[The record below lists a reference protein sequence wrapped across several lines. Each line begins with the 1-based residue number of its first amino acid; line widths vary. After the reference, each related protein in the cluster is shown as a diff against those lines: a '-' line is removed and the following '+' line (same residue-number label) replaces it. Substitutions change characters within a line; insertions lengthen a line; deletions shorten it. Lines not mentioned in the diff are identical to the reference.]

1 MAIDM
6 ATLQEEKVLLQK
18 DFEEMKSNQIENY
31 ILRSKK
37 KNINQDFIRSYK
49 INENGFLVNFH
60 KNGLKQNVKFK
71 EQTWIPLSQ
80 AFQDVTSIP
89 GIPMGHIVLLRG
101 HSDTG
106 KTTALL
112 ETAVSAQ
119 KRGVLPVFI
128 ITEMKWNWEH
138 AKQMGLQVE
147 EVVDK
152 DTGEIINYEGEF
164 IYADRETIHT
174 IEDVAKFILDLI
186 DEQKRGNL
194 PYDLVFLWDSI
205 GSVPCEMSVKS
216 NKNNNE
222 WNAGA
227 MSTQFGNSVNQ
238 RITLSRKE
246 SSEFTNTLVCIN
258 KVWTAKAESPMGQP
272 KLMNKGGFAMWFDST
287 FVVTFGNISN
297 AGTSKI
303 KAIKDGKQV
312 EFAKRVN
319 LQIDKNHI
327 NGVTTRGKIV
337 MTPHGFINDNDKEL
351 KEYKNE
357 NAQAWK
363 DILGGADFTIVEEEQ
378 AYNDI
383 TTYTE
388 EPQ

>member
-1 MAIDM
+1 MPRV
-6 ATLQEEKVLLQK
+6 K
-18 DFEEMKSNQIENY
+18 KSLSEAVSKEI
-31 ILRSKK
+31 RSKFDLSSFKEK
-37 KNINQDFIRSYK
+37 K
-49 INENGFLVNFH
+49 
-60 KNGLKQNVKFK
+60 GLKQNVKFK

-89 GIPMGHIVLLRG
+89 GIPQGHIVLLRG

-119 KRGVLPVFI
+119 KRGILPVFI

-152 DTGEIINYEGEF
+152 DTGEITNYEGEF

-258 KVWTAKAESPMGQP
+258 KVWTAKPESPMGKP

-351 KEYKNE
+351 KEYKNA

>member
-1 MAIDM
+1 MPRVKKSLSEAVSKEIKSKFDLS
-6 ATLQEEKVLLQK
+6 AFK
-18 DFEEMKSNQIENY
+18 D
-31 ILRSKK
+31 KK
-37 KNINQDFIRSYK
+37 
-49 INENGFLVNFH
+49 
-60 KNGLKQNVKFK
+60 GLKQNVKFK
-71 EQTWIPLSQ
+71 EQTWIPLSK

-119 KRGVLPVFI
+119 KRGILPVFI

-138 AKQMGLQVE
+138 AQQMGLQVE

-152 DTGEIINYEGEF
+152 NTGEIVNYEGEF

-246 SSEFTNTLVCIN
+246 SSAYTNTLVCIN
-258 KVWTAKAESPMGQP
+258 KVWTAKAESPMGKP

-351 KEYKNE
+351 KDYKNS
-357 NAQAWK
+357 NSQAWK
-363 DILGGADFTIVEEEQ
+363 DILGGTDFQIVEEEQ

-388 EPQ
+388 EPE

>member
-1 MAIDM
+1 MPRV
-6 ATLQEEKVLLQK
+6 K
-18 DFEEMKSNQIENY
+18 KSLSEAVSKEI
-31 ILRSKK
+31 RSKFDLSSFKEK
-37 KNINQDFIRSYK
+37 K
-49 INENGFLVNFH
+49 
-60 KNGLKQNVKFK
+60 GLKQNVKFK

-89 GIPMGHIVLLRG
+89 GIPQGHIVLLRG

-119 KRGVLPVFI
+119 KRGILPVFI

-138 AKQMGLQVE
+138 AKQMGLQVD

-152 DTGEIINYEGEF
+152 DTGEITNYEGEF
-164 IYADRETIHT
+164 IYADRETIHS

-258 KVWTAKAESPMGQP
+258 KVWTAKAESPMGKP

-337 MTPHGFINDNDKEL
+337 MTPHGFINDDDKEL
-351 KEYKNE
+351 KAYKNE
-357 NAQAWK
+357 NAKAWQ
-363 DILGGADFTIVEEEQ
+363 DILGGTDFTIVEEEQ

>member
-1 MAIDM
+1 MPRV
-6 ATLQEEKVLLQK
+6 K
-18 DFEEMKSNQIENY
+18 KSLSEAVSKEI
-31 ILRSKK
+31 RSKFDLSSFKEK
-37 KNINQDFIRSYK
+37 K
-49 INENGFLVNFH
+49 
-60 KNGLKQNVKFK
+60 GLKQNVKFK

-89 GIPMGHIVLLRG
+89 GIPQGHIVLLRG

-119 KRGVLPVFI
+119 KRGILPVFI

-152 DTGEIINYEGEF
+152 DTGEITNYEGEF

-174 IEDVAKFILDLI
+174 IEDVAKFILDLM

-258 KVWTAKAESPMGQP
+258 KVWTAKAESPMGKP

-357 NAQAWK
+357 NSQAWK
-363 DILGGADFTIVEEEQ
+363 DILGGTDFTIVEEEQ

>member
-1 MAIDM
+1 MPRV
-6 ATLQEEKVLLQK
+6 K
-18 DFEEMKSNQIENY
+18 KSLSEAVSKEI
-31 ILRSKK
+31 RSKFDLSAFKDK
-37 KNINQDFIRSYK
+37 K
-49 INENGFLVNFH
+49 
-60 KNGLKQNVKFK
+60 GLKQNVKFK
-71 EQTWIPLSQ
+71 EQTWIPLSK

-106 KTTALL
+106 TTTALL
-112 ETAVSAQ
+112 EPAVSDQ
-119 KRGVLPVFI
+119 KRGILPVFI

-138 AKQMGLQVE
+138 AQQMGLQVE

-152 DTGEIINYEGEF
+152 ETGEITNYEGEF

-258 KVWTAKAESPMGQP
+258 KVWTAKAESPMGKP

-312 EFAKRVN
+312 EFAKRAN

-327 NGVTTRGKIV
+327 NGVTTRGRIV
-337 MTPHGFINDNDKEL
+337 MTPHGFINDDPNEL
-351 KEYKNE
+351 KKYKQDHAKE
-357 NAQAWK
+357 WSK
-363 DILGGADFTIVEEEQ
+363 VLGGMDFDVIEEGEEVQ
-378 AYNDI
+378 DI
-383 TTYTE
+383 SQFE
-388 EPQ
+388 KEPE

>member
-1 MAIDM
+1 MPRV
-6 ATLQEEKVLLQK
+6 K
-18 DFEEMKSNQIENY
+18 KSLSEAVSKEI
-31 ILRSKK
+31 RSKFDLSAFKDK
-37 KNINQDFIRSYK
+37 K
-49 INENGFLVNFH
+49 
-60 KNGLKQNVKFK
+60 GLKQNVKFK

-128 ITEMKWNWEH
+128 ITERKWNWEH

-152 DTGEIINYEGEF
+152 DTGEITNYEGEF

-351 KEYKNE
+351 KEYKNA

-363 DILGGADFTIVEEEQ
+363 DILGGADFMIVEEEQ

>member
-1 MAIDM
+1 MARVKKSLSEAVSKEIKSKFD
-6 ATLQEEKVLLQK
+6 LSSFKEKK
-18 DFEEMKSNQIENY
+18 
-31 ILRSKK
+31 
-37 KNINQDFIRSYK
+37 
-49 INENGFLVNFH
+49 
-60 KNGLKQNVKFK
+60 GLKQNVKFK
-71 EQTWIPLSQ
+71 DQEWIPLSS

-89 GIPMGHIVLLRG
+89 GIPTGHIVLLRG

-112 ETAVSAQ
+112 EAAVSAQ
-119 KRGVLPVFI
+119 KRGILPVFI

-138 AKQMGLQVE
+138 AKQMGLQFN
-147 EVVDK
+147 EVVDEK
-152 DTGEIINYEGEF
+152 TGEIVNFEGEF
-164 IYADRETIHT
+164 IYADRETIHS
-174 IEDVAKFILDLI
+174 IEDVAGFILDLM

-194 PYDLVFLWDSI
+194 PYDLLFLWDSI
-205 GSVPCEMSVKS
+205 GSVPCELSIKS

-246 SSEFTNTLVCIN
+246 SSAYTNTLVCIN
-258 KVWTAKAESPMGQP
+258 KVWTAKAESPMGKP

-337 MTPHGFINDNDKEL
+337 MTPHGFINDDDKEL
-351 KEYKNE
+351 KSYKDQ
-357 NAQAWK
+357 NATAWK
-363 DILGGADFTIVEEEQ
+363 DILGGTDFTIVEEEQ

-383 TTYTE
+383 TTYTD

>member
-1 MAIDM
+1 MPRV
-6 ATLQEEKVLLQK
+6 K
-18 DFEEMKSNQIENY
+18 KSLSEAVSKEI
-31 ILRSKK
+31 RSKFDLSSFKEK
-37 KNINQDFIRSYK
+37 K
-49 INENGFLVNFH
+49 
-60 KNGLKQNVKFK
+60 GLKQNVKFK

-152 DTGEIINYEGEF
+152 DTGEITNYEGEF

-258 KVWTAKAESPMGQP
+258 KVWTAKPESPMGKP

>member
-1 MAIDM
+1 MAR
-6 ATLQEEKVLLQK
+6 KK
-18 DFEEMKSNQIENY
+18 KSLSEAVSSEIKANFN
-31 ILRSKK
+31 LDGFKSKK
-37 KNINQDFIRSYK
+37 
-49 INENGFLVNFH
+49 
-60 KNGLKQNVKFK
+60 GLTSKAKFK
-71 EQTWIPLSQ
+71 DQEWIPLSEAYQ
-80 AFQDVTSIP
+80 EITSVP
-89 GIPMGHIVLLRG
+89 GIPTGHIVLLRG

-112 ETAVSAQ
+112 EAAVSAQ
-119 KRGVLPVFI
+119 KRKVLPVFI

-138 AKQMGLQVE
+138 AMQMGLEVN

-152 DTGEIINYEGEF
+152 ETGEVVDYNGNF
-164 IYADRETIHT
+164 IYVDRETINS
-174 IEDVAKFILDLI
+174 IEDVAVFILDLI
-186 DEQKRGNL
+186 DEQKNGNL
-194 PYDLVFLWDSI
+194 PYDLLFLWDSI
-205 GSVPCEMSVKS
+205 GSVPCEMSLKS

-227 MSTQFGNSVNQ
+227 MSTQFGNNVNQ
-238 RITLSRKE
+238 RIVLSRKE
-246 SSEFTNTLVCIN
+246 SSPYTNTLVCIN
-258 KVWTAKAESPMGQP
+258 KVWTAKAESPMGKP

-327 NGVTTRGKIV
+327 NGVTTRGRIV
-337 MTPHGFINDNDKEL
+337 MTPHGFILDNDKSL
-351 KEYKNE
+351 KSYKDDM
-357 NAQAWK
+357 K
-363 DILGGADFTIVEEEQ
+363 DEWEKILGGGDFQIVQEEQ
-378 AYNDI
+378 AYTDI
-383 TTYTE
+383 TTHTD

>member
-1 MAIDM
+1 MA
-6 ATLQEEKVLLQK
+6 
-18 DFEEMKSNQIENY
+18 
-31 ILRSKK
+31 RKK
-37 KNINQDFIRSYK
+37 KSLSAAVSKEIQSQFDLNAFKNKKGLDKNI
-49 INENGFLVNFH
+49 
-60 KNGLKQNVKFK
+60 KFK
-71 EQTWIPLSQ
+71 DQEWIPLSP
-80 AFQDVTSIP
+80 AFREVTSIP

-106 KTTALL
+106 KTTAMI
-112 ETAVSAQ
+112 EAAVSAQ
-119 KRGVLPVFI
+119 NNGILPVFI

-138 AKQMGLQVE
+138 AVQMGLDINIE
-147 EVVDK
+147 K
-152 DTGEIINYEGEF
+152 DENGEIVNYDGNF
-164 IYADRETIHT
+164 IYVDRETLNS
-174 IEDVAKFILDLI
+174 IEDVAGFILDLM

-194 PYDLVFLWDSI
+194 PYDLLFLWDSI
-205 GSVPCEMSVKS
+205 GSVPCEMSLKS

-227 MSTQFGNSVNQ
+227 MSTQFGNNVNQ
-238 RITLSRKE
+238 KITLSRKE
-246 SSEFTNTLVCIN
+246 SSPYTNTLVCVN
-258 KVWTAKAESPMGQP
+258 KVWTLKPASPMGQP
-272 KLMNKGGFAMWFDST
+272 KLMNKGGYAMWFDST
-287 FVVTFGNISN
+287 FVVTFGNVMS

-337 MTPHGFINDNDKEL
+337 MTPHGFINDDDKEL
-351 KEYKNE
+351 KAYKNE
-357 NAQAWK
+357 NAKAWQ
-363 DILGGADFTIVEEEQ
+363 DILGGTDFTIVEEEQ

-383 TTYTE
+383 TSYSE